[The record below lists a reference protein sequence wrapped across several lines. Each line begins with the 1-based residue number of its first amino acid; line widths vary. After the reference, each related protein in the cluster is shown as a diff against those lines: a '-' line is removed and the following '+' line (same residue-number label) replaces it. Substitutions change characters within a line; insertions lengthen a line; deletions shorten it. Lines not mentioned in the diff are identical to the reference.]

1 VPHWLCNRFVE
12 EGNKL
17 ELFEEDES
25 LISQNK
31 QTFCQSQT
39 LASNKKR
46 LHCLVASSFKT
57 VSTDWF

>member
-1 VPHWLCNRFVE
+1 MDLIYQLVE
-12 EGNKL
+12 SRL

-25 LISQNK
+25 LFSQNK

-46 LHCLVASSFKT
+46 LHCQVASSFKT
-57 VSTDWF
+57 VSTD